1 MLARI
6 AQAYRQ
12 FSYFS
17 SNVSQTSRTG
27 AHKSDAVR
35 YRPNQE
41 SGGQD
46 KQNQARERKIT
57 QLRDTGTLK
66 KLQKILNESEELLI
80 SKLFDNNSSQSVVSG
95 NTGAKGQRLD
105 GRY

>member
-17 SNVSQTSRTG
+17 GNVSRASRT
-27 AHKSDAVR
+27 AENESVPAKSTTNSVSV
-35 YRPNQE
+35 E
-41 SGGQD
+41 
-46 KQNQARERKIT
+46 QNKLERDQARKIT

-66 KLQKILNESEELLI
+66 SLQKIFNESEELLLK
-80 SKLFDNNSSQSVVSG
+80 KLFTDRSLQSVG
-95 NTGAKGQRLD
+95 TGDNGSKGQRLD